1 MWRGGVGGT
10 EDGGVGVDACWT
22 ANCGGLSSEVSTT
35 LGCCDLRVVAS
46 ADCSLIPYEL
56 IFRDTFNSSG
66 RLAGGE
72 VLPGPFL
79 FSEGDE
85 EVSDITFTS
94 GEWSVSGRGD
104 WRCGAQL
111 GDVSCEALEDLV
123 SLCIECSSSESS
135 DSLSDLESNS
145 STSESSPNSSVSG

>member
-1 MWRGGVGGT
+1 MWKGGVGGT
-10 EDGGVGVDACWT
+10 EDGGVGVDACRS
-22 ANCGGLSSEVSTT
+22 ANCGALSSEVSTT
-35 LGCCDLRVVAS
+35 LSCCDLRVVAS
-46 ADCSLIPYEL
+46 ADCSLIPHEL
-56 IFRDTFNSSG
+56 IFRDTFSSLG

-72 VLPGPFL
+72 VLLVSFL
-79 FSEGDE
+79 FSEGE
-85 EVSDITFTS
+85 EELSDITSTS
-94 GEWSVSGRGD
+94 GEWSVSGGGD

-145 STSESSPNSSVSG
+145 STSESSPNSSASG